1 MTDERDGLPQT
12 ISHYE
17 LTARLGGGA
26 MGTVYKATDRRDG
39 SAAAVKLMNAAL
51 SADPEFRER
60 FEREAHVAAL
70 LRSPY
75 VARVLDYGE
84 EGGRYFIAMEYVAG
98 RSLREAIDLG
108 PLPVERAL
116 RVAAQ
121 VARALEE
128 AEARGVIH
136 RDIKPDNVLLS
147 DGDSVKV
154 ADFGIARQAGAGGM
168 TVPGSIVG
176 TLAYAAPEIGRGESD
191 HRSDIYSLGATLYH
205 ALVGRPPFEGEALEM
220 LRQHAE
226 SPLPMEPLSGLSGGV
241 ARIIERCMAKDPAQR
256 YQRASELAGAL
267 EQALTAVR
275 TGAADDSTVVKPRGE
290 YEPTRVATPLAPT
303 VAAGG
308 ATAAAGASP
317 IALVLGPQRS
327 SRLGAAKYSL
337 SVRNNGSAPLDVA
350 LSASSQEGGCDCSVP
365 GRMTIGPGQTVRTE
379 LKARPRSRKWFGGKE
394 TSSFTVSASGGGGVP
409 PATAIGQFDNV
420 PFGFLPIGALLGV
433 GAAAAVAAVLLL
445 GGGGDS
451 KDTSDGGIVANGSPG
466 ASSDATPEPVA
477 GSSSVYAEYILDA
490 SGSMEELLEG
500 KTRMEIARAVLTE
513 RLAALPSDINVGL
526 RVYGHRIPFD
536 QEGACDD
543 TELAI
548 PIQQGGVAPIQDY
561 LPGIV
566 PVGMTPISESLRQV
580 ADDFNLEPGRKNVVV
595 LISDGEETCGGEPAE
610 AVRFLQEVG
619 IDFTIH
625 VIGLDVDE
633 TARQQLKAIADTAGG
648 VYHDANSEEDLR
660 DALTDIDTRVA
671 EPPAGGGT
679 PAATEQPQL
688 VDATSEGAPEASST
702 YEGYPADLAVD
713 GDVTTSWFSTGP
725 GSQGAPTFYTWSAP
739 QDELIEEVTI
749 IGNAANATPDFRTGF
764 GFESAIVTVLDANGQ
779 AVYEEDVSLAGT
791 PDPDVT
797 VRPGVVGRSVRLVLS
812 GHEAPDC
819 GGFAELVVL
828 VAR

>member
-1 MTDERDGLPQT
+1 MTDDNSVPQT

-17 LTARLGGGA
+17 LSAGLGGGA

-39 SAAAVKLMNAAL
+39 SAAAVKLMNPAI
-51 SADPEFRER
+51 SAEPEFRER

-75 VARVLDYGE
+75 VARILDYGE
-84 EGGRYFIAMEYVAG
+84 DGGRYFIAMEYVAG

-121 VARALEE
+121 VGRALEE

-136 RDIKPDNVLLS
+136 RDIKPDNVLLR

-154 ADFGIARQAGAGGM
+154 ADFGIAKQAGAGDV
-168 TVPGSIVG
+168 TTPGSIVG
-176 TLAYAAPEIGRGESD
+176 TLAYAAPEIGRGQSD

-205 ALVGRPPFEGEALEM
+205 TLVGRPPFGGEALEM

-226 SPLPMEPLSGLSGGV
+226 SPLPMEPLSGLPGGV
-241 ARIIERCMAKDPAQR
+241 AQIIERCMAKDPAQR

-275 TGAADDSTVVKPRGE
+275 TGAAADSTVVKPRGE
-290 YEPTRVATPLAPT
+290 YEPTQVARPPEPT
-303 VAAGG
+303 VAAAQGAATGG
-308 ATAAAGASP
+308 VATPP
-317 IALVLGPQRS
+317 IVLILGPQRS
-327 SRLGAAKYSL
+327 GRFGSAKYSL
-337 SVRNNGSAPLDVA
+337 SIRNDGNTPIDVA
-350 LSASSQEGGCDCSVP
+350 LSANSQDGICDCSVP
-365 GRMTIGPGQTVRTE
+365 SRMMVGPGQVARTDV
-379 LKARPRSRKWFGGKE
+379 KVRPRSRKWFGSAE
-394 TSSFTVSASGGGGVP
+394 TGSFRVSASGGSGP
-409 PATAIGQFDNV
+409 PAVAVGQFDNMA
-420 PFGFLPIGALLGV
+420 FGFLPIVLALGAGGAV
-433 GAAAAVAAVLLL
+433 AAAAVLLF
-445 GGGGDS
+445 GGGDDDS
-451 KDTSDGGIVANGSPG
+451 NSGIVANGSPG
-466 ASSDATPEPVA
+466 ASAGATAEPVT

-490 SGSMEELLEG
+490 SGSMEELLDG
-500 KTRMEIARAVLTE
+500 RTRMEIAREVLAE

-543 TELAI
+543 TELTI
-548 PIQQGGVAPIQDY
+548 PIQQGSVAQIQNF
-561 LPGIV
+561 LPTIV
-566 PVGMTPISESLRQV
+566 PVGMTPITESLRQV

-595 LISDGEETCGGEPAE
+595 LISDGEETCGGEPAD

-633 TARQQLKAIADTAGG
+633 NARQQLKAIADTAGG

-660 DALTDIDTRVA
+660 NALTDIDERVA
-671 EPPAGGGT
+671 EPPPGAET
-679 PAATEQPQL
+679 PAATDQPQL
-688 VDATSEGAPEASST
+688 VDATSEGASEASST
-702 YEGYPADLAVD
+702 FQGFPANLAVD
-713 GDVTTSWFSTGP
+713 GDVTTSWFSSGP
-725 GSQGAPTFYTWSAP
+725 GSQGAPSLYTWSAP
-739 QDELIEEVTI
+739 QDERIEEITI
-749 IGNAANATPDFRTGF
+749 IGNAANSTPEFRTGF

-791 PDPDVT
+791 PDPDVS

-812 GHEAPDC
+812 GHEDPEC

-828 VAR
+828 VGR